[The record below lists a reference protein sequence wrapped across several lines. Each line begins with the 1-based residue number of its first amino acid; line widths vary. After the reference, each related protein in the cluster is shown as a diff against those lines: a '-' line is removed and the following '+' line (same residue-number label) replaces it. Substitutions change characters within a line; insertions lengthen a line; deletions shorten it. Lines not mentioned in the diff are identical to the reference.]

1 MNRQMSSPNPRRGH
15 HIINNGVKDI
25 YRDIIKRFVDT
36 FGTTYLDSNNY
47 LNLVQLN
54 IINEVRR
61 GGLPADCVLRTA
73 PLPHE
78 TKREI
83 VENTVYTPER
93 EIYTNY
99 RNAERFGRAKQIL
112 LLKVTILMR
121 DICLSLREENK
132 MPDDLD
138 DKMGGLRQFITDDFN
153 SDVFVDEQAKAWW
166 ERERGPGDADRL
178 QNWIQQVNEM
188 LMKTAGKGTI
198 QLVIH
203 WGQWAFRVSD
213 TIICNEPEN
222 IKFIS
227 SFPSIPQME
236 TLKVQL

>member
-1 MNRQMSSPNPRRGH
+1 MSSPNPRRGH
-15 HIINNGVKDI
+15 HVINNGVKDI

-83 VENTVYTPER
+83 VENTVYTPEG

-138 DKMGGLRQFITDDFN
+138 DKMGGLRHFISDVFN
-153 SDVFVDEQAKAWW
+153 RDVFVDEQAKAWS
-166 ERERGPGDADRL
+166 ERERSPGDADGL
-178 QNWIQQVNEM
+178 ANWIQHVNEM
-188 LMKTAGKGTI
+188 LMKIAGEGTI

-203 WGQWAFRVSD
+203 WGQWAFRVSEGFRY
-213 TIICNEPEN
+213 NHL
-222 IKFIS
+222 
-227 SFPSIPQME
+227 Q
-236 TLKVQL
+236 

>member
-1 MNRQMSSPNPRRGH
+1 MSSPNPRRGH
-15 HIINNGVKDI
+15 HVINNGVKDI

-61 GGLPADCVLRTA
+61 GGLPVDYVLRTA

-78 TKREI
+78 TEREI

-121 DICLSLREENK
+121 DICLSLREGNK

-188 LMKTAGKGTI
+188 LMKIAGKGTI

-203 WGQWAFRVSD
+203 WGQWAFRVSEGFRY
-213 TIICNEPEN
+213 NHL
-222 IKFIS
+222 
-227 SFPSIPQME
+227 Q
-236 TLKVQL
+236 

>member
-1 MNRQMSSPNPRRGH
+1 MSSPNPRRGH